1 MNWRSRQLQGWL
13 AAAVLLLAGVA
24 LWHQFQALSLAQ
36 LQAAWDATPGASTAW
51 ALLATA
57 TSFACLAAYERF
69 ATERVAPGRVP
80 PGMALRVGALAH
92 ALSNTLGF
100 HALTGSAFRYQ
111 QYRQFGLQLAE
122 VAKVLAVVALS
133 IAAGVAL
140 IAAAAF
146 VWLQW
151 SAATWPLP
159 VKLASLAG
167 LAGLAVLGW
176 RPLRGKLAAAQLAW
190 PTLARMLPVA
200 ALEMAAAIGAL
211 YALLPAGSAPS
222 LPAFVLVFVGAMAL
236 GIASH
241 APGGIG
247 VFEAAMLAALPAQHQ
262 AGVLVA
268 LLLYRAI
275 YNLLPFALALLVLAW
290 QGARP
295 RRAATA
301 SVRGRI

>member
-24 LWHQFQALSLAQ
+24 LWQQFQSLSLAQ
-36 LQAAWDATPGASTAW
+36 LRAAWDATPGARIAW

-57 TSFACLAAYERF
+57 LSFACLAAYERF
-69 ATERVAPGRVP
+69 ATERVAPGRIP
-80 PGMALRVGALAH
+80 PAMALRVGALAH

-111 QYRQFGLQLAE
+111 QYHPCGVQLGD

-133 IAAGVAL
+133 VAAGVVLVSAV
-140 IAAAAF
+140 AF
-146 VWLQW
+146 VSLQW
-151 SAATWPLP
+151 SAAAWPWL
-159 VKLASLAG
+159 VQLASLAG
-167 LAGLAVLGW
+167 LAVLAALGW
-176 RPLRGKLAAAQLAW
+176 RPLRVKLAATQLAW
-190 PTLARMLPVA
+190 PALARLLPVA
-200 ALEMAAAIGAL
+200 ALEMVAAIGAL
-211 YALLPAGSAPS
+211 YVLLPAASVPGLA
-222 LPAFVLVFVGAMAL
+222 AFVLIFVGAMML

-247 VFEAAMLAALPAQHQ
+247 VFEATVLAALPARHH

-275 YNLLPFALALLVLAW
+275 YNLLPFALALLVLAI
-290 QGARP
+290 QALRARP
-295 RRAATA
+295 VAP
-301 SVRGRI
+301 SVRGRV